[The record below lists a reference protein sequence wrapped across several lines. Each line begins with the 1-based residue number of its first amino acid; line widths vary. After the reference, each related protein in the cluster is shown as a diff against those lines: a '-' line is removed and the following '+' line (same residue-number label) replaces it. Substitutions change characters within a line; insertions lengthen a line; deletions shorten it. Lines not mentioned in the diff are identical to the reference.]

1 MMVDGRI
8 RALDTPE
15 VLKSHFHAKDMDEV
29 FQMLAREAK
38 RSSD

>member
-15 VLKSHFHAKDMDEV
+15 ALKSHFHAKDMDED
-29 FQMLAREAK
+29 FPDAGPG
-38 RSSD
+38 S